1 MPSTGSRARRQR
13 RGVTP
18 TRQENGKRG
27 EDCMKI
33 PLSKTEVHDKKD
45 FVAKVY
51 VTKSQDRPFNALL
64 VEVLK
69 RHYKVRLKNSTRLYF
84 VIKGNG
90 TFTVDG
96 KKEKADLYDCFVIK
110 HGQVEFF

>member
-1 MPSTGSRARRQR
+1 
-13 RGVTP
+13 
-18 TRQENGKRG
+18 
-27 EDCMKI
+27 MKI

-110 HGQVEFF
+110 HGQVYEYEGKMKLIEVNVPATDESNEEKLE